1 MRDFVREAVFSILG
15 RSVEGARV
23 LDLFAGSGS
32 LGLEALSRGAKEAV
46 FVDFGREPIKIIQEN
61 LDRLGMSVRAKII
74 KAEVLDYLRKACSGE
89 SRFDLIFIDPPFR
102 IDLKY
107 RQEMLKL
114 IAEGGFLAPSA
125 VVIIEAPLRSE
136 PPRSPEGMRFAER
149 RKYGEAAVD
158 IYVNKENNIN
168 QGKEGRAI

>member
-1 MRDFVREAVFSILG
+1 MRDFVREAVFSMLG

-32 LGLEALSRGAKEAV
+32 LGLEALSRGAREAV
-46 FVDFGREPIKIIQEN
+46 FVDRGREPIRIIQDN
-61 LDRLGMSVRAKII
+61 LDRLEMSARGKLIR
-74 KAEVLDYLRKACSGE
+74 AEVLDYLRKACGKE
-89 SRFDLIFIDPPFR
+89 PPFDLIFIDPPFR

-114 IAEGGFLAPSA
+114 IAEGGLSAPSA

-136 PPRSPEGMRFAER
+136 PPRSPEGLRFAER

-158 IYVNKENNIN
+158 VYVNKENNVSD
-168 QGKEGRAI
+168 GEEGRAT